1 MRWRRLCMKN
11 YKIGVVGLGYVGL
24 PVAVAFGN
32 VRQVVGFDISS
43 KRIKELSAGIDVTNE
58 VTSYELAHT
67 NIQYT
72 SDPEELAQC
81 NFIIVSV
88 PTPINTDN
96 QPDLTPILSASRTI
110 GQYLK
115 PGTIVV
121 YESTVYPGLTE
132 EECIPVLER
141 FSSMREGVDFH
152 VGYSPERINPGDKK
166 RNFTTIQKIVAGQTS
181 FITNRIAEVYELV
194 VTAGVYK
201 APSIKV
207 AEAAKIIENTQRDV
221 NIAFMNELALLFD
234 ALDINTSEVLKA
246 AGTKW
251 NFLNFT
257 PGLVGGH
264 CIGVDPYYLTYKAQQ
279 VGYNPE
285 LILAGRKLNDAF
297 PEQMASMIVKKL
309 HAQGVVLQDALVT
322 VLGVTFKEN
331 VPDIRNTKVAA
342 LVRELEAYGVSIQ
355 VHDPHADATE
365 VYEHY
370 QLRLS
375 KERELVKSDAVI
387 VAVAHDEYVEKS
399 WPYLTTLLAKEDGIV
414 VDIKSCLDLTCKPA
428 LVTHFNF

>member
-1 MRWRRLCMKN
+1 MKN

-24 PVAVAFGN
+24 PVAVAFGK
-32 VRQVVGFDISS
+32 VRQVVGFDISN
-43 KRIKELSAGIDVTNE
+43 KRIKELAAGIDVTNE

-96 QPDLTPILSASRTI
+96 QPDLTPILSASKMI
-110 GQYLK
+110 GQHLK

-141 FSSMREGVDFH
+141 FSSLREGVDFH

-166 RNFTTIQKIVAGQTS
+166 RSFTTIQKIVAGQTS

-207 AEAAKIIENTQRDV
+207 AEAAKIIENTQRDI

-285 LILAGRKLNDAF
+285 LILAGRRLNDAF
-297 PEQMASMIVKKL
+297 PEHMASMIVKKL
-309 HAQGVVLQDALVT
+309 HAQGVILQDALVT

-355 VHDPHADATE
+355 VHDPHADAAE

-375 KERELVKSDAVI
+375 KESELVKSDAVI
-387 VAVAHDEYVEKS
+387 VAVAHDEYLKNR
-399 WPYLTTLLAKEDGIV
+399 GRI
-414 VDIKSCLDLTCKPA
+414 
-428 LVTHFNF
+428 

>member
-1 MRWRRLCMKN
+1 MKN

-24 PVAVAFGN
+24 PVAVAFGK
-32 VRQVVGFDISS
+32 VRQVVGFDISN
-43 KRIKELSAGIDVTNE
+43 KRIKELAAGIDVTNE

-96 QPDLTPILSASRTI
+96 QPDLTPILSASKMI
-110 GQYLK
+110 GQHLK

-141 FSSMREGVDFH
+141 FSSLREGVDFH

-166 RNFTTIQKIVAGQTS
+166 RSFTTIQKIVAGQTS

-207 AEAAKIIENTQRDV
+207 AEAAKIIENTQRDI

-285 LILAGRKLNDAF
+285 LILAGRRLNDAF

-309 HAQGVVLQDALVT
+309 HAQGVILQDALVT

-414 VDIKSCLDLTCKPA
+414 VDIKSCLDPTCKPA